1 MAGLSTFDAFAVAFF
16 VGAWIAYRFV
26 NEHGVRGQPGLSVL
40 MNEHRIGWMKA
51 MASRDSR
58 IADANI
64 MSSLQNGAAFFASTS
79 LLLLGGVAAAMRAA
93 DDVLKMV
100 GDLSVGSV
108 VATRGAWETKVLG
121 LALIFGYAFFKFA
134 WAYRLF
140 IYAAILLG
148 ATPGPESPDARAREA
163 ASRRAGLM
171 TIDAGLHFA
180 KGLRSFYFAF
190 AYLGWFIGP
199 AMLIATTIAIFVIV
213 MRRQFFSAAYRAL
226 TSEDV

>member
-1 MAGLSTFDAFAVAFF
+1 MLDLSVADGVGLAFF
-16 VGAWIAYRFV
+16 LFAWVLYQFV
-26 NEHGVRGQPGLSVL
+26 NEHGVGKSASLSVL
-40 MNEHRIGWMKA
+40 MNEHRLGWMRA
-51 MASRDSR
+51 MSHRDTR

-79 LLLLGGVAAAMRAA
+79 LILLGGAAALMRAA
-93 DDVLKMV
+93 DDVLKLF
-100 GDLSVGSV
+100 GDLPLGLTMS
-108 VATRGAWETKVLG
+108 RGTWELKVLG

-148 ATPGPESPDARAREA
+148 ATPGPEFPDAKARDKA
-163 ASRRAGLM
+163 ARRAGFM

-190 AYLGWFIGP
+190 AYIGWFVSP
-199 AMLIATTIAIFVIV
+199 YVLMATTAVIFAINV
-213 MRRQFFSAAYRAL
+213 RRQFFSAARAAL
-226 TSEDV
+226 TREP